1 MADIPDREAMARM
14 ASKRWRLPNTE
25 IDFVLVENGPHA
37 GEFLVSADTVDR
49 LPEYYARVKDLPYR
63 SGPAAQLYEVYRA
76 ISHGGSTTIHDA
88 FLSSP
93 AGLSYIIPPR
103 WMLGLPGWA
112 KARIAGVA
120 LWQWLG
126 LSVGLLIGGLVV
138 LCSHRAARRR
148 VDDSRERIGSRLA
161 RAVGSVGDHLRGR
174 SPRAIAQC
182 APADWRDPARG
193 H

>member
-1 MADIPDREAMARM
+1 M

-37 GEFLVSADTVDR
+37 GEFLVSAETVDR
-49 LPEYYARVKDLPYR
+49 LPEFYARVKDLPYR
-63 SGPAAQLYEVYRA
+63 TGPAAQLYEAYRA
-76 ISHGGSTTIHDA
+76 ISRGGSATIHDA
-88 FLSSP
+88 YLSSP
-93 AGLSYIIPPR
+93 VGLSYIIPPR

-148 VDDSRERIGSRLA
+148 VDDSRERIGFPLA
-161 RAVGSVGDHLRGR
+161 RAAGSAGDHLRGR
-174 SPRAIAQC
+174 SPHAIAHR
-182 APADWRDPARG
+182 AAAYWRNPARR